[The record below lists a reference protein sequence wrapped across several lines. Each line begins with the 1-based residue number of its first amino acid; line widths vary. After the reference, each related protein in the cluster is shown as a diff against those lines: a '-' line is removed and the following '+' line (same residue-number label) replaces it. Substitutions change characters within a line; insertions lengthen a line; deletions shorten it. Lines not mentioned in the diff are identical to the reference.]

1 MLQTLPYTPDDETTF
16 KFRVKALFARG
27 PGRPRK
33 ADVAASSD
41 EEEEDD
47 EDDDAME
54 YEDDE
59 EDDEEGTFIV
69 CLFTFQGYV

>member
-1 MLQTLPYTPDDETTF
+1 MLQILPYTPDDETIF

-33 ADVAASSD
+33 ADIAASSD
-41 EEEEDD
+41 EEEDD
-47 EDDDAME
+47 DDDDAME

-59 EDDEEGTFIV
+59 EDDEEGTFCMSLHIS
-69 CLFTFQGYV
+69 